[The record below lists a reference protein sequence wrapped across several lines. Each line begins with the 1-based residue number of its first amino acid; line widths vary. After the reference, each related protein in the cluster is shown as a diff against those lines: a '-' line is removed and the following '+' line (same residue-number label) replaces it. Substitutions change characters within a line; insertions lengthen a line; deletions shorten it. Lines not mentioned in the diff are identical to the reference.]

1 MKATSENRKT
11 SLPQNNDLFTQLCN
25 RELLNWPGLKKL
37 AVDLFPLVTKIRI
50 DQMIYD
56 KVELK
61 AQTLLNH
68 Y

>member
-1 MKATSENRKT
+1 MKATSEKRKT
-11 SLPQNNDLFTQLCN
+11 VLPQNNDLFTQLCN
-25 RELLNWPGLKKL
+25 RELLKSPGLKKL
-37 AVDLFPLVTKIRI
+37 VADLFPLVTKIRI

-61 AQTLLNH
+61 AQTILNH

>member
-1 MKATSENRKT
+1 MIY
-11 SLPQNNDLFTQLCN
+11 
-25 RELLNWPGLKKL
+25 LLSFVTESCWPGLKEL
-37 AVDLFPLVTKIRI
+37 VIDLFPLVTKIRI